1 MCRSAAGTKDQP
13 GRNVKQKSGLNRSIL
28 DQAWGEFRRQ
38 LEYKQAW
45 SGGRVLA
52 VPPGRTS
59 QTCPGCVHV
68 SRSNRKTQA
77 VFLCM
82 NCGYTSKCGRRCVYQ
97 HRKGGARPDRLPSE
111 RCSNAVSSRNP
122 TNGGAMRNHVAI
134 SGLQAGED
142 VNGSPRSC
150 LLLRRYSPHLH
161 RAFVFKAPFRTAAFL
176 WQAPFSGIRRSR
188 RG

>member
-1 MCRSAAGTKDQP
+1 VQIRSWNEGQP

-82 NCGYTSKCGRRCVYQ
+82 NCGYTANADDVASINIERAG
-97 HRKGGARPDRLPSE
+97 HARIA
-111 RCSNAVSSRNP
+111 C
-122 TNGGAMRNHVAI
+122 
-134 SGLQAGED
+134 Q
-142 VNGSPRSC
+142 VNGAVTPS
-150 LLLRRYSPHLH
+150 
-161 RAFVFKAPFRTAAFL
+161 AAGTQRMEAL
-176 WQAPFSGIRRSR
+176 CATT
-188 RG
+188 